1 MGDLISDNTA
11 TGMIVV
17 GESVTPLDI
26 DAFANVDLN
35 LYKDNELIAGSSSEV
50 LGNPVHAVHWL
61 IKSYTHMVN
70 N

>member
-35 LYKDNELIAGSSSEV
+35 LYKDNELIATGSSSEC
-50 LGNPVHAVHWL
+50 
-61 IKSYTHMVN
+61 
-70 N
+70 